1 MGSFRP
7 QQAQPPPFQPPLQPP
22 APAVRPPAAVASSGT
37 GVFAS
42 GVFAGGGGSG
52 SGGAPPSLPSPPGPL
67 AAPFPPRTRPPA
79 ELFPGQHA
87 QHHRPQQQQQQQQ
100 RQQIAPVFA
109 AAAARQQPAV
119 PPRSFPPPS
128 APRVS
133 APPPPPPPP
142 PPQQQHQRQQQF
154 RQPNPQPLYVPPQ
167 QQMQLQQQQQQQHQP
182 KQQLPVLSASF
193 AVAPDAA
200 GVDVSVSDSDVLR
213 QALVGVGASWSSDT
227 RAWRIPFERAAEA
240 EHALRATTAAAAGAA
255 SDCGFR
261 LVLEPLP
268 DVAARILRAAAGAR
282 DDSALYGRIPERL
295 ERALMAFQ
303 REGVRFALRRGG
315 RALIGD
321 EMGLGKTVQ
330 ALAVAAA
337 YAAEWPALIVAP
349 SSLREAWADAL
360 GEWLGIRG
368 SRVLV
373 ATSAKEGEAIAPGP
387 CAPHDFV
394 IVSYGLV
401 GKLKPKLEAARFGL
415 VILDESHYVKDAKA
429 QRTRDTVPLAAGAP
443 RCLLLSGTPA
453 LARPKELFKQLD
465 AILPSA
471 RLTMRSF
478 GERYCVAERPSRFG
492 GPFDGASNLEELN
505 RVLVASA
512 MVRRLKRDVL
522 TQLPPKR
529 RQQVFLTLNA
539 AEKKQLAGL
548 SKQLESAR
556 AALAANEKQF
566 VTSGGAAG
574 RAFGGGGDPS
584 SAAAPAG
591 AFGDATSALSGDER
605 RAVMHAYQHTAALK
619 VRAVQGYV
627 DELLENGDKFLIFA
641 HHRELLDGVSF
652 SLNKARVPFIRIDG
666 SVPPQKRQ
674 GLVNDFQQRGDVRA
688 AVLSISAAGTGLTL
702 TAASVVVFAELSWT
716 PGQVVQAEDRAHRIG
731 QPCSVNVYYLHVKGS
746 VDDLVWQALASK
758 LDAVGQAVDGEA
770 GTLGVAAASKAAAAA
785 PLPAG
790 QATIEQLFGGGG
802 KGRGKKRSLAE
813 EAAEAEKRRKKEEEL
828 AEGGEYDD
836 GFSSPVEAGGGGNGG
851 GGGGGGGD
859 GNDGAAAAAAFE
871 DDDGFSSPVGPASD
885 ENEAPSGAA

>member
-1 MGSFRP
+1 MHINNNGNGSN
-7 QQAQPPPFQPPLQPP
+7 QQM
-22 APAVRPPAAVASSGT
+22 
-37 GVFAS
+37 
-42 GVFAGGGGSG
+42 
-52 SGGAPPSLPSPPGPL
+52 
-67 AAPFPPRTRPPA
+67 
-79 ELFPGQHA
+79 
-87 QHHRPQQQQQQQQ
+87 
-100 RQQIAPVFA
+100 
-109 AAAARQQPAV
+109 
-119 PPRSFPPPS
+119 
-128 APRVS
+128 
-133 APPPPPPPP
+133 
-142 PPQQQHQRQQQF
+142 
-154 RQPNPQPLYVPPQ
+154 
-167 QQMQLQQQQQQQHQP
+167 QMQLQHH
-182 KQQLPVLSASF
+182 QLPVLVASF

-213 QALVGVGASWSSDT
+213 QALVGLGAVWSPAT
-227 RAWRIPFERAAEA
+227 RAWRIALDKVGEA
-240 EHALRATTAAAAGAA
+240 EQALRATTVPNQN
-255 SDCGFR
+255 SSSNSNNNFR

-268 DVAARILRAAAGAR
+268 DVAARILRCASHAR
-282 DDSALYGRIPERL
+282 DDSELYRRIPERL

-337 YAAEWPALIVAP
+337 YSSEWPALIVAP

-373 ATSAKEGEAIAPGP
+373 ANSAKEGEAIAPGP
-387 CAPHDFV
+387 CAPYDFV

-401 GKLKPKLEAARFGL
+401 GKLRSKLEAARFGI
-415 VILDESHYVKDAKA
+415 VILDESHYIKDAKA
-429 QRTRDTVPLAAGAP
+429 QRTRDTVPLCSSAP

-471 RLTMRSF
+471 KLTMRAF
-478 GERYCVAERPSRFG
+478 GERYCVADRPSRFG

-505 RVLVASA
+505 RVLTASA

-539 AEKKQLAGL
+539 AEKKQLSGL
-548 SKQLESAR
+548 SKQLDSAR
-556 AALAANEKQF
+556 QALAASEKQF
-566 VTSGGAAG
+566 MASGGAAG
-574 RAFGGGGDPS
+574 RGFGGGGQAS
-584 SAAAPAG
+584 SSDAAA
-591 AFGDATSALSGDER
+591 AFASTDTTSSLSGDER
-605 RAVMHAYQHTAALK
+605 RAVMHAYQQTALLK
-619 VRAVQGYV
+619 VRAVQAYV
-627 DELLENGDKFLIFA
+627 EELLENGDKFLIFA
-641 HHRELLDGVSF
+641 HHRELLDGISF
-652 SLNKARVPFIRIDG
+652 VLNKSRIPFIRIDG

-758 LDAVGQAVDGEA
+758 LDAVGQAVDGESGNLA
-770 GTLGVAAASKAAAAA
+770 VAAAARTAA
-785 PLPAG
+785 PAG
-790 QATIEQLFGGGG
+790 QATIEQTGLFAR
-802 KGRGKKRSLAE
+802 KEKKRPLAD
-813 EAAEAEKRRKKEEEL
+813 EAAEADKKKKTKETAG
-828 AEGGEYDD
+828 AEGEEFDDGFSSPVKGNGGSGGVDGGGEEKNAAAAATAAAPSNFEYDD
-836 GFSSPVEAGGGGNGG
+836 GFSSPV
-851 GGGGGGGD
+851 
-859 GNDGAAAAAAFE
+859 AA
-871 DDDGFSSPVGPASD
+871 GPASD
-885 ENEAPSGAA
+885 ENEAP

>member
-1 MGSFRP
+1 M
-7 QQAQPPPFQPPLQPP
+7 
-22 APAVRPPAAVASSGT
+22 
-37 GVFAS
+37 
-42 GVFAGGGGSG
+42 
-52 SGGAPPSLPSPPGPL
+52 
-67 AAPFPPRTRPPA
+67 
-79 ELFPGQHA
+79 
-87 QHHRPQQQQQQQQ
+87 QQQQQQQQMQQQQQQQQQQMQQQQQQQQMQQQQTQ

-133 APPPPPPPP
+133 APPPPPP
-142 PPQQQHQRQQQF
+142 QQQF
-154 RQPNPQPLYVPPQ
+154 RQPNPQPIYVPPQ
-167 QQMQLQQQQQQQHQP
+167 QMQQQQQQP
-182 KQQLPVLSASF
+182 PVLPLMASF

-213 QALVGVGASWSSDT
+213 QALVGVGASWSSAT
-227 RAWRIPFERAAEA
+227 RAWRIPLERVAEA
-240 EHALRATTAAAAGAA
+240 EQALRAATAEAAASA
-255 SDCGFR
+255 SANNNNCNFR

-282 DDSALYGRIPERL
+282 DDSELYGRIPERV
-295 ERALMAFQ
+295 ESRMMPFQ

-337 YAAEWPALIVAP
+337 YASEWPALIVAP

-368 SRVLV
+368 SRVLL
-373 ATSAKEGEAIAPGP
+373 ATTAREGEAIAPGP

-401 GKLKPKLEAARFGL
+401 GKLRARLTAARFGL
-415 VILDESHYVKDAKA
+415 VILDESHYVKDGKA

-443 RCLLLSGTPA
+443 HCLLLSGTPA
-453 LARPKELFKQLD
+453 LARPKELLKQLD
-465 AILPSA
+465 AVLPSA
-471 RLTMRSF
+471 RLTLRSF
-478 GERYCVAERPSRFG
+478 GERYCVPDRHSRFG

-539 AEKKQLAGL
+539 AEKKQLAVL
-548 SKQLESAR
+548 AKQLGAAR
-556 AALAANEKQF
+556 AALAADERHF
-566 VTSGGAAG
+566 IASGGAAG
-574 RAFGGGGDPS
+574 RAFGSTSS
-584 SAAAPAG
+584 SAAAAAAGGG

-627 DELLENGDKFLIFA
+627 EELLENGDKFLIFA
-641 HHRELLDGVSF
+641 HHREMLDGISF
-652 SLNKARVPFIRIDG
+652 SLNRARVPFIRIDG
-666 SVPPQKRQ
+666 SVPAQRRQ

-688 AVLSISAAGTGLTL
+688 AVLSIAAAGTGLTL

-731 QPCSVNVYYLHVKGS
+731 QPCSVNVYYLHVRGS
-746 VDDLVWQALASK
+746 VDDLIWSALASK

-770 GTLGVAAASKAAAAA
+770 GNLGVAAAGRAAEA
-785 PLPAG
+785 LPAG
-790 QATIEQLFGGGG
+790 QATIDQLFGGGG
-802 KGRGKKRSLAE
+802 KGKSKKRGGSLAE
-813 EAAEAEKRRKKEEEL
+813 EAVEAGKRKKREEE
-828 AEGGEYDD
+828 GEEPAGVYDD
-836 GFSSPVEAGGGGNGG
+836 GFSSPVKPGACGNGG
-851 GGGGGGGD
+851 GEEGGGD
-859 GNDGAAAAAAFE
+859 GGAARAAAFQYE
-871 DDDGFSSPVGPASD
+871 DGFSSPVAPASD
-885 ENEAPSGAA
+885 ENEAP

>member
-1 MGSFRP
+1 M
-7 QQAQPPPFQPPLQPP
+7 
-22 APAVRPPAAVASSGT
+22 
-37 GVFAS
+37 
-42 GVFAGGGGSG
+42 
-52 SGGAPPSLPSPPGPL
+52 
-67 AAPFPPRTRPPA
+67 
-79 ELFPGQHA
+79 
-87 QHHRPQQQQQQQQ
+87 
-100 RQQIAPVFA
+100 
-109 AAAARQQPAV
+109 
-119 PPRSFPPPS
+119 
-128 APRVS
+128 
-133 APPPPPPPP
+133 
-142 PPQQQHQRQQQF
+142 
-154 RQPNPQPLYVPPQ
+154 
-167 QQMQLQQQQQQQHQP
+167 QQMLQHKQH
-182 KQQLPVLSASF
+182 QLPVLSASF

-213 QALVGVGASWSSDT
+213 QALVGVGAVWCPAT
-227 RAWRIPFERAAEA
+227 RAWRIPLEKVREA
-240 EHALRATTAAAAGAA
+240 EQALRATTVPSMTTNRA
-255 SDCGFR
+255 SSSSNFR

-268 DVAARILRAAAGAR
+268 DVASRILRCASHAR
-282 DDSALYGRIPERL
+282 DDSELYQRIPERL

-303 REGVRFALRRGG
+303 REGVQFALRRGG

-337 YAAEWPALIVAP
+337 YSAEWPALIVAP

-373 ATSAKEGEAIAPGP
+373 ATSAREGEAIAPGP
-387 CAPHDFV
+387 CAPYDFV

-401 GKLKPKLEAARFGL
+401 GKLRSKLEAARFGL

-453 LARPKELFKQLD
+453 LSRPRELFKQLD
-465 AILPSA
+465 ALLPSA
-471 RLTMRSF
+471 KLTMRAF

-505 RVLVASA
+505 RVLTASA
-512 MVRRLKRDVL
+512 MIRRLKKDVL

-529 RQQVFLTLNA
+529 RQQIFLTLNA

-548 SKQLESAR
+548 SKQLDSAR

-566 VTSGGAAG
+566 VASGGAAG
-574 RAFGGGGDPS
+574 RVFGAS
-584 SAAAPAG
+584 SAAAGA
-591 AFGDATSALSGDER
+591 AFGDATSSLSGDER
-605 RAVMHAYQHTAALK
+605 RAVMHAYQQTAVMK

-627 DELLENGDKFLIFA
+627 EELLENGDKFLIFA
-641 HHRELLDGVSF
+641 HHRELLDGISF
-652 SLNKARVPFIRIDG
+652 VLNKSRIPFIRIDG
-666 SVPPQKRQ
+666 SVPPQRRQ
-674 GLVNDFQQRGDVRA
+674 TLVNDFQQRGDVRA

-746 VDDLVWQALASK
+746 VDDLVWQALANK

-770 GTLGVAAASKAAAAA
+770 GNLAVAAAARTAA
-785 PLPAG
+785 PAG
-790 QATIEQLFGGGG
+790 QATIEQTALFGCGGS
-802 KGRGKKRSLAE
+802 RKRSLTE
-813 EAAEAEKRRKKEEEL
+813 EAAEAEEKRTKNKEVSEE
-828 AEGGEYDD
+828 AKWEDD
-836 GFSSPVEAGGGGNGG
+836 GFSSPVKA
-851 GGGGGGGD
+851 
-859 GNDGAAAAAAFE
+859 
-871 DDDGFSSPVGPASD
+871 
-885 ENEAPSGAA
+885 